1 MPPAPPRESDEATIE
16 APFRTLQSNYIQA
29 ERVSGCIA
37 SVLFATMSLTA
48 WLVITL
54 ALFSWMDF
62 RCWLIGLVLLI
73 FALLLTVFSW
83 QEPRW
88 RWKSTRWRELPNG
101 FELQRGY
108 LWWHHIFV
116 PRERIQHTDVVQ
128 GPLMRK
134 FGLATLVIHTAG
146 THDHSISI
154 DGISLEEAQNLRK
167 SLLGALSRSLR
178 IACSTES
185 AGNHSHQEDA
195 DASSG
200 TNRSHETYDMQN
212 EHASRNSVVSVKPDA
227 DADTP
232 VK

>member
-1 MPPAPPRESDEATIE
+1 MPLTSPGEADQSTAE
-16 APFRTLQSNYIQA
+16 VPFRGLQPSYITV
-29 ERVSGCIA
+29 ERISGFVA
-37 SVLFATMSLTA
+37 AVLFATMALAA

-54 ALFSWMDF
+54 ALFSWTDF
-62 RCWLIGLVLLI
+62 RCWLIGLTLVI

-83 QEPRW
+83 YEPLW
-88 RWKSTRWRELPNG
+88 RWQSTRWRETKNG

-154 DGISLEEAQNLRK
+154 DGLSLEEAQSLRK
-167 SLLGALSRSLR
+167 SLLPTLSNSFR
-178 IACSTES
+178 IVCSNES

-195 DASSG
+195 DTSSS
-200 TNRSHETYDMQN
+200 TNRSHETYQLQD
-212 EHASRNSVVSVKPDA
+212 EDVSRNSIVSIEPDT
-227 DADTP
+227 DADTL